1 LKTVKA
7 FPAKGGFDSGR
18 RVQRAAV
25 RRWNSFSEAR
35 SFRYRGD
42 AEAEEKVA
50 AKRREH
56 GFAGLG
62 FN

>member
-7 FPAKGGFDSGR
+7 FPAKGGFDSGH
-18 RVQRAAV
+18 RVQGMRLYV
-25 RRWNSFSEAR
+25 GIPFLKRG